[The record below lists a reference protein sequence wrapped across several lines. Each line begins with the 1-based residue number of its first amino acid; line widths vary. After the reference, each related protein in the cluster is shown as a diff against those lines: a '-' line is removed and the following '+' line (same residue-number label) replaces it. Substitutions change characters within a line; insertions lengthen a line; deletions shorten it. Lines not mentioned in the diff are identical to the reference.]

1 MRWKMPIQE
10 PVGSAKLYWSR
21 DYYRHW
27 VAFTPKHGFVVF
39 PAEQN
44 GWSKRRPVAH
54 DPAKLQEIPADR
66 AFNTGFPAA

>member
-1 MRWKMPIQE
+1 MQIQDT
-10 PVGSAKLYWSR
+10 VSSAKLYWSR
-21 DYYRHW
+21 DHDRHW
-27 VAFTPKHGFVVF
+27 VAFTPRTGFVVF

-54 DPAKLQEIPADR
+54 DAARLREVPACR